1 MRKYLFLNIVV
12 LFCMLLTA
20 CGAKATPTPAAP
32 TATEAVAPT
41 EIPPTPTVAAPKFS
55 ESPML
60 ATEVEAGKLPPV
72 EERLP
77 GTPRIVENLSGEQ
90 GEFGGELRVGFTG
103 SSPEWGGMLWIS
115 GLEGLVNWK
124 PDFSGWE
131 YSLADS
137 IEASADVTQYTI
149 HLRQGVRWSDGEPY
163 TADDIMFYI
172 NDYLYDPDLNAD
184 VGSGADWLPNDQKAG
199 FKAEKIDDYTVKFT
213 FPKPYG
219 TFMYSLCAWTGRY
232 FAMYPAH
239 YLKQFTKKYNPDV
252 DTLVAKWG
260 AFNSA
265 ITDWKSLFFQKGP
278 DTWANPGRYFTEVD
292 LPSLYP
298 WVTTSPM
305 LGGTQIRL
313 VRNAYYWKTD
323 AAGNQLPYIDTVV
336 GISYQDSDS
345 RTLAMLNGDL
355 DYIKDP
361 PGSDRI
367 LFHDAV
373 SEGKPLYIKYPLP
386 DGANV
391 NSIHFNQTFA
401 DAAKAEIFAS
411 KDFRIGMSYA
421 INRPEIIEIVFNGQ
435 GTPAQVAPLPD
446 SPFYIP
452 GMDIQYI
459 EFSKSKANEALDKVI
474 PNKDSEGFR
483 LDKDG
488 KRLSIVLT
496 VGNDYGY
503 GTYYVQLAELLV
515 GYWKNVGVEVKLNSV
530 PGTQYEE
537 LRKKNEIEATLTTG
551 EGGAGITPLL
561 DPRYYVPFSGFGIF
575 GNGWTPWYTPDP
587 SGGSV
592 VVEPPQWAKDARAKY
607 DLVLQQP
614 TQELQIEK
622 MKAVIQEAMDR
633 FYVIGIAR
641 PAQMYYPFNSR
652 LHGIPES
659 WIDGWNEGVTKL
671 YLPEQWFIKQ

>member
-1 MRKYLFLNIVV
+1 MRKYLILDIVV
-12 LFCMLLTA
+12 LLCMLLAA
-20 CGAKATPTPAAP
+20 CGPKATPTVVP
-32 TATEAVAPT
+32 TQPPIVQPT
-41 EIPPTPTVAAPKFS
+41 EVPATPTVVPPKFFD
-55 ESPML
+55 SPML
-60 ATEVEAGKLPPV
+60 SAKVDAGELPPV

-77 GTPRIVENLSGEQ
+77 AEPRVVANLSGEQ
-90 GEFGGELRVGFTG
+90 GVYGDLLRVGFVG

-115 GLEGLVNWK
+115 GLETLVNWK
-124 PDFSGWE
+124 ADFSGYE
-131 YSLADS
+131 YSLADN
-137 IEASADVTQYTI
+137 IEVSDDVKQYTI

-172 NDYLYDPDLNAD
+172 NDYLYDKDLSPD
-184 VGSGADWLPNDQKAG
+184 GPSADWLPVDQEEG
-199 FKAEKIDDYTVKFT
+199 FKAEKLDDYTVKFT

-219 TFMYSLCAWTGRY
+219 TFMYSLNAWTGRY

-239 YLKQFTKKYNPDV
+239 YLKQFTQKYNPDV
-252 DTLVAKWG
+252 DKLVAKWG
-260 AFNSA
+260 TFNSA

-278 DTWANPGRYFTEVD
+278 DTWANPGRWFTEVD

-298 WVTTSPM
+298 WVTTSPL

-313 VRNAYYWKTD
+313 VRNPYYWKVD
-323 AAGNQLPYIDTVV
+323 AAGNQLPYVDNVV

-355 DYIKDP
+355 DFMKDP
-361 PGSDRI
+361 PASDRI

-373 SEGKPLYIKYPLP
+373 DAGKPLYIRYPLP

-391 NSIHFNQTFA
+391 SSIHFNQTYA
-401 DAAKAEIFAS
+401 DATKAEIFAN

-421 INRPEIIEIVFNGQ
+421 INRPEVIEIVFNGQ

-446 SPFYIP
+446 SPYYIE
-452 GMDIQYI
+452 GMDTQYT
-459 EFSKSKANEALDKVI
+459 EFDVAKANEYLDKVL
-474 PNKDSEGFR
+474 PEKDSQGFR
-483 LDKDG
+483 LNKDG
-488 KRLSIVLT
+488 KRLSIVFT
-496 VGNDYGY
+496 VGNDWGY
-503 GTYYVQLAELLV
+503 GTYYIQLAELLI
-515 GYWKNVGVEVKLNSV
+515 GYWKNVGVELKLNSV
-530 PGTQYEE
+530 TGAQFEE

-561 DPRYYVPFSGFGIF
+561 DPRYYVPFSGFGFF
-575 GNGWTPWYTPDP
+575 GNAWAAWYVPDP

-607 DLVLQQP
+607 DEVLAQP
-614 TQELQIEK
+614 SQELQVEK
-622 MKAVIQEAMDR
+622 MKVVLQEAMDR

-641 PAQMYYPFNSR
+641 PAQMYYPFSAQ

-659 WIDGWNEGVTKL
+659 WYDGWNEGVLKI
-671 YLPEQWFIKQ
+671 YLPEQWFIKE